1 MTKTA
6 KTHTFLYAIIL
17 CTLRPVLFLE
27 HMASLP
33 LLAPVDVYDFVLVDE
48 LEYVGRVHE
57 DAHGPDGGDE
67 EEDPELG
74 PVHHHRNKLPVLSD
88 LKWK

>member
-1 MTKTA
+1 MHTQTGFVSW
-6 KTHTFLYAIIL
+6 THGVV
-17 CTLRPVLFLE
+17 P
-27 HMASLP
+27 P

-74 PVHHHRNKLPVLSD
+74 PVHHHRDKLPVLSD
-88 LKWK
+88 LKWKKKKIINIVNLSSCF